1 LIPVASIESWL
12 PDMVDKELLSR
23 KLSFL
28 QNYVSELKQAD
39 DINWEKYTAD
49 PRTRAFVER
58 YLHLAIES
66 VFDIANH
73 LISFHNWREPDSY
86 RDVFVILYENKV
98 IPKETLHSFQEMA
111 SFRNILVHRYEKIDD
126 EIVFG
131 VFKKRLV
138 DFDLFG
144 SLIKE
149 WAEEQ

>member
-1 LIPVASIESWL
+1 
-12 PDMVDKELLSR
+12 MVDKELLSR

-39 DINWEKYTAD
+39 DINWEKYTVD

-66 VFDIANH
+66 VFDIANN
-73 LISFHNWREPDSY
+73 L
-86 RDVFVILYENKV
+86 
-98 IPKETLHSFQEMA
+98 PKETLHSFQEMA

-144 SLIKE
+144 LLIKN
-149 WAEEQ
+149 WAEKQ